1 MPEQIFVR
9 TGTREIGDLTLDNGR
24 ASFALIRIIFP
35 ECDKIT
41 WASAHDEWTA
51 HFIKKPVA

>member
-9 TGTREIGDLTLDNGR
+9 AGRREIGYLPLDNGR

-35 ECDKIT
+35 ECEKIT
-41 WASAHDEWTA
+41 WSSEHDEWTA
-51 HFIKKPVA
+51 HFVKNPVA